1 MLRLFAGRILGLVPV
16 AAMVV
21 VFVFL
26 LLRLSPGDPAVL
38 IAGESATPDQ
48 IAQVRASLGL
58 DQPITVQ
65 FLVWLNHLLHGNLGR
80 SVFSNVKVTDLIAQ
94 RIAPTFSL
102 ALATMVLATCFAIP
116 LGILAASRAGTWT
129 DRVVML
135 FAVLAF
141 SFPVFWTGYMLVLGF
156 SVTWH
161 LLPVQGFVPITQDIG
176 GFFAHITLPA
186 VTLGLAFAALLT
198 RMTRASVLDVL
209 GQDYIRTARAKG
221 LKPHSVLFLH
231 ALKNAAIPIVT
242 TIGLGIGILLGG
254 TVVTESVFG
263 IPGLGRLA
271 VDAISTKDYPVIQG
285 LILFF
290 SLVYVVLNLLVDLA
304 CLALDPRI
312 RA

>member
-1 MLRLFAGRILGLVPV
+1 MLRLVGGRVAGIVPV
-16 AAMVV
+16 TAMVV

-26 LLRLSPGDPAVL
+26 LLHASPSDPAVL
-38 IAGESATPDQ
+38 IAGESATDEQ
-48 IAQVRASLGL
+48 IAAVRAQLGL
-58 DQPITVQ
+58 DRALWVQ
-65 FLVWLNHLLHGNLGR
+65 FLSWVGQLLRGDLGR
-80 SVFSNVKVTDLIAQ
+80 SVFSQVPVSELIAG

-102 ALATMVLATCFAIP
+102 ALATMVVACAIAIP
-116 LGILAASRAGTWT
+116 LGILAASRAGTWV

-141 SFPVFWTGYMLVLGF
+141 SFPVFWSGYMLVLVF
-156 SVTWH
+156 SVTWR
-161 LLPVQGFVPITQDIG
+161 LLPVQGFVPVTQDVG
-176 GFFAHITLPA
+176 EFLAHMVLPA

-198 RMTRASVLDVL
+198 RMTRTAMLDVL

-221 LKPHSVLFLH
+221 LRPHSVLFVH
-231 ALKNAAIPIVT
+231 ALKNAAVPIIT

-271 VDAISTKDYPVIQG
+271 VEAISQKDYPVIQG

-290 SLVYVVLNLLVDLA
+290 SGVYVVLNLLVDLS
-304 CLALDPRI
+304 CLAIDPRI
-312 RA
+312 RR